1 MILSAIVFSS
11 LKLVVD
17 TYTDNNDPTQNN
29 LIVISSAIDSF
40 FTYFFTAEMVTK
52 SIAFG
57 FVMNDKSYLRE
68 SWSILDCFIVVASLI
83 DIMLDGVELNFVK
96 IFRLLRT
103 LRPLRFISHNKNMKT
118 VVTALL
124 ESVSGI
130 INVLIVVILIWIMFG
145 IFGISLMKNKVHYCL
160 LQET

>member
-1 MILSAIVFSS
+1 
-11 LKLVVD
+11 
-17 TYTDNNDPTQNN
+17 
-29 LIVISSAIDSF
+29 
-40 FTYFFTAEMVTK
+40 MVAK

-160 LQET
+160 LPDT